1 MSSSRAKSNSTK
13 TTKKRDRPV
22 LLLDGDLYLYRAA
35 AAAEQEIDWG
45 DDIWSLM
52 TDLNDAKA
60 IFMSLVEDLQENH
73 CTDHMIVAL
82 SDKENFRHEV
92 YSGYKG
98 GRKKAR
104 KPVGYVALVQWARA
118 NFRTHTEPLLE
129 ADDVLGILGTRP
141 DLGESIIVS
150 DDKDLKTIPGRLYR
164 PMTGELLEITKEQA
178 DRNFLMQALTGDV
191 TDGYSGCPKVGA
203 KTAEKILAG
212 PKPQWSSVVRAYQKA
227 GLTEADA
234 LTQARCARI
243 LRHVDWDD
251 KTRTIKLW
259 EPTRDG

>member
-1 MSSSRAKSNSTK
+1 MSSSKASSNSTN
-13 TTKKRDRPV
+13 RPV

-45 DDIWSLM
+45 DDVWSLSS
-52 TDLNDAKA
+52 DLKDAKA

-73 CTDHMIVAL
+73 CTDHMIICL

-92 YSGYKG
+92 YSKYKG
-98 GRKKAR
+98 GRKKVR
-104 KPVGYVALVQWARA
+104 KPVGYAALVQWAKA

-129 ADDVLGILGTRP
+129 ADDVMGILSTRP
-141 DLGESIIVS
+141 DLGDSIIVS

-164 PMTGELLEITKEQA
+164 HMTGELLEITKEQA
-178 DRNFLMQALTGDV
+178 DRFFLLQALTGDV
-191 TDGYSGCPKVGA
+191 TDGYSGCPGVGI
-203 KTAEKILAG
+203 KTAEKILGA
-212 PKPQWSSVVRAYQKA
+212 KPQWSLVVQAYQKA

-251 KTRTIKLW
+251 KTRMIKLW